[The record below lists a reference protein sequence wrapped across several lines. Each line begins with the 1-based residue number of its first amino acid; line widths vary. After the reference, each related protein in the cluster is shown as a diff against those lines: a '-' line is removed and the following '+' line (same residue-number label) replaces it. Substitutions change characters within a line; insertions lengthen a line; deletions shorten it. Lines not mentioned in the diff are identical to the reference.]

1 MQENDLKDI
10 AKLACAEQAAASP
23 FKQCIAK
30 ESGGILLFSSR
41 DAISPPAHI

>member
-1 MQENDLKDI
+1 VKETDLKDI
-10 AKLACAEQAAASP
+10 AKLACAWQAAALP
-23 FKQCIAK
+23 FKQFIAK